1 MMTSKKQPQRTAPP
15 ASPIPPA
22 EPPMTKAK
30 ARQMAAL
37 TERVCDHLG
46 LETLDDRGR
55 DALDFHSI
63 SVASIREVIHMCFEA
78 GLLYAPASPYR

>member
-1 MMTSKKQPQRTAPP
+1 MTRNKKQTQRTTPP
-15 ASPIPPA
+15 APPA

>member
-1 MMTSKKQPQRTAPP
+1 MTCKKPQQTTALADPT
-15 ASPIPPA
+15 
-22 EPPMTKAK
+22 MTKAK

-37 TERVCDHLG
+37 TERVCEHLG

-55 DALDFHSI
+55 DALDVHSI
-63 SVASIREVIHMCFEA
+63 SVASIRGVIRMSFEA